1 MMKTQL
7 AIIPA
12 RGGSKR
18 IPGKNIRMFRG
29 KPMIAHAISAA
40 LDSGLYEEVIVSTDD
55 EHIAGVAEAHGA
67 KVPFLR
73 SASLA
78 DDHAGILPVIQDA
91 ILRTGM
97 EIKCVT
103 AIYATAPLLKAS
115 DLLEANKLWGEKGS
129 QSFLIPACRYSYPVQ
144 RAFLCDA
151 NQRPVMLYPEKYEC
165 RSQDLPPVYHDA
177 ALFYMASPEIWLGSS
192 RIYRDDASIM
202 EIPADRVCDIDTLED
217 WSRAEFLAEWNSRG
231 FVSDEASST

>member
-40 LDSGLYEEVIVSTDD
+40 LDSGLYGEVIVSTDD
-55 EHIAGVAEAHGA
+55 DEIAGVAEAYGA

-91 ILRTGM
+91 VRRVGM
-97 EIKCVT
+97 ETACVT
-103 AIYATAPLLKAS
+103 AIYATTPLLRAA
-115 DLLEANKLWGEKGS
+115 DLLDANRLWHEKFS
-129 QSFLIPACRYSYPVQ
+129 HSILIPACRYSYPVQ
-144 RAFLCDA
+144 RAFTCGEDRRL
-151 NQRPVMLYPEKYEC
+151 VMLYPEKYEC

-177 ALFYMASPEIWLGSS
+177 ALFYMASPAIWLSSS

-202 EIPADRVCDIDTLED
+202 QLPADRVCDIDTPED
-217 WSRAEFLAEWNSRG
+217 WSRAEFLAEWYSRQP
-231 FVSDEASST
+231 A